1 MYVTEILRED
11 LGKSEQMEDLDGNM
25 KDFPTTI
32 EQVIVQIMHAT
43 KAGSIAAAERWF
55 NGTRRRVTVRLDT
68 SDGEFY
74 PKFYMNTREVLE
86 IVWDPSVDKSTQ
98 K

>member
-11 LGKSEQMEDLDGNM
+11 LGKSERMEDLDGNIR
-25 KDFPTTI
+25 DFPTTI
-32 EQVIVQIMHAT
+32 EQVVAQFVHAT
-43 KAGSIAAAERWF
+43 AAGSIAAAEKWF
-55 NGTRRRVTVRLDT
+55 NGTRRRVTVRIDT

-74 PKFYMNTREVLE
+74 PKFYMNTRSVLE
-86 IVWDPSVDKSTQ
+86 IFVDPTVEKYTQ